1 MEKDDEAALTPDLA
15 TQFEAILASV
25 WAAEDEWR
33 LDDRISLA
41 VDLDHHRR
49 HSGR

>member
-1 MEKDDEAALTPDLA
+1 MQKDDEAAPGPDLA

-25 WAAEDEWR
+25 WAAEEEWR

-41 VDLDHHRR
+41 VDLDHRR
-49 HSGR
+49 RPRR

>member
-1 MEKDDEAALTPDLA
+1 MQNKDEATPPPDLA
-15 TQFEAILASV
+15 TQLETILVAV

-41 VDLDHHRR
+41 VELEDHRR
-49 HSGR
+49 RQG